1 MFEEEFLSLTNSDK
15 SNFANVINHLLTHS
29 FIVRDVFDTKEK
41 IVKLNPYYRF
51 AERKFDLIND
61 YLNYIGYS
69 IEKDILL
76 GVISLNNIY
85 SENRFKLD
93 RETSLVLYVLRLI
106 YESEKTDSSQ
116 ANAGIYITT
125 SALIKTMLEFNV
137 PFQGKRLTGR
147 SIAKSLRLLAN
158 RNIINKVSG
167 SYDEGNVSFY
177 ILPSIVYAIDN
188 TKIQAM
194 ADAISRINEEKEKVD
209 LTKFQGGDF

>member
-1 MFEEEFLSLTNSDK
+1 MANLSIFFDSLSILQYFLTSFALSSEFVKIPSFLYLSSCKFLASTTLFLMAKES
-15 SNFANVINHLLTHS
+15 SPSS
-29 FIVRDVFDTKEK
+29 FIFNAV
-41 IVKLNPYYRF
+41 
-51 AERKFDLIND
+51 
-61 YLNYIGYS
+61 
-69 IEKDILL
+69 
-76 GVISLNNIY
+76 
-85 SENRFKLD
+85 
-93 RETSLVLYVLRLI
+93 VLYVLRLI

-188 TKIQAM
+188 NKIQAM